1 MSNMGLTPHETLEVR
16 ELISQEM
23 LGVKKVSASINMVND
38 QELKSYMQD
47 TLSSKKTALKNIQS
61 TLQTL

>member
-23 LGVKKVSASINMVND
+23 LGIKKVSASINMVND
-38 QELKSYMQD
+38 QDLKNYMQD
-47 TLSSKKTALKNIQS
+47 TLSSKKATLKNIQS
-61 TLQTL
+61 ALKTL